1 MNMKLTRIAVSL
13 ICLLAFNICIHA
25 QTLNNENLSNAR
37 VENISEDEI
46 KAYYQKATN
55 SGLSEDQVYQILS
68 SKGLP
73 QEELE
78 KLKKRIA
85 SISLNSTTP
94 GGPIKE
100 KVVKVPV
107 RTVNPDAASL
117 PMQTFRKDSLFFG
130 SELFSASSMV
140 FEPNLRIATP
150 SNYILGPDDEVIIN
164 VFGFSEQTYNLTVNQ
179 EGNIYIPNV
188 GPVYVSG
195 FSIEQA
201 ETKIKNKLTTTI
213 YKAIRG
219 GQTKVQISLGKI
231 RSIRV
236 TVIGEARKPG
246 TYTVSSLTT
255 LFNLLYLAGGPSEM
269 GTFRNIELIRGNQIK
284 RKIDI
289 YNFLTKGDLKDN
301 ILLEELDVIR
311 IPYYQT
317 RVTLKG
323 QVKRQGRFELQP
335 GESFNQLL
343 AYAGGFYDDA
353 YRASVNVT
361 QLTEKEKK
369 IIDVPSSSFST
380 YTPASSDVI
389 TVGKIQNSYANRV
402 SIYGSVFRPG
412 DYEMEPDMT
421 LKQLIEKA
429 GGVKEDAF
437 LQRGVISR
445 LNADLSPASVS
456 FGVAKIITGT
466 EVIYLK
472 KEDSITIGS
481 KADMKGKMTVNIEG
495 QVHKPGEFV
504 WRENLSLKDVVFL
517 AGGFSETANTVNI
530 EVSRR
535 VKDAKV
541 GEVNFKQAEVI
552 AVDLKDGLNGTGK
565 DLVLEPF
572 DLISVRSLPS
582 YVKQR
587 TVYIEG
593 EVLSPGKY
601 TLETNNDKLS
611 DLVKRFGGFKSGA
624 DSGNITLKRVN
635 NTGLSAE
642 EKKDLFQ
649 RLLSVSEDSLQN
661 NDILKKEIDKNF
673 DIISIN
679 LQQALAEPTGTSN
692 LLLEDGDYITVDR
705 SSSLIRVGGAVYYPT
720 LIPFQQGASMKYYL
734 KSSGGYTENARK
746 SSAIVLKPDGK
757 AETVG
762 KFLFFKSYP
771 VVTPRSEIF
780 VPTKNRNNRTRLS
793 TGEWVAISSVFATLG
808 TLLITAFKK

>member
-1 MNMKLTRIAVSL
+1 MNMKLTRIAISL
-13 ICLLAFNICIHA
+13 IGLLAFNVCIHA
-25 QTLNNENLSNAR
+25 QTLSNENLSR
-37 VENISEDEI
+37 VKVETISEDEI
-46 KAYYQKATN
+46 KGYYQRATS

-73 QEELE
+73 QEEIE
-78 KLKKRIA
+78 KLKKRIS

-94 GGPIKE
+94 AGPVRE
-100 KVVKVPV
+100 KVVKAPA
-107 RTVNPDAASL
+107 RTANPDAGSI
-117 PMQTFRKDSLFFG
+117 PMEVFNKDSAIFG

-179 EGNIYIPNV
+179 EGNIYIPNL
-188 GPVYVSG
+188 GPIYVSG

-201 ETKIKNKLTTTI
+201 ESKIRSKMAATI
-213 YKAIRG
+213 YKAIRN
-219 GQTKVQISLGKI
+219 GQTRVQISLGKI
-231 RSIRV
+231 RSIHV

-269 GTFRNIELIRGNQIK
+269 GSFRNIELIRGNQVK

-301 ILLEELDVIR
+301 LLLEELDVIR

-317 RVTLKG
+317 RVTING
-323 QVKRQGRFELQP
+323 QVKRQGKFELQP
-335 GESFNQLL
+335 DETFNQLL
-343 AYAGGFYDDA
+343 SYAGGFSDDA
-353 YRASVNVT
+353 YKASVNVT

-369 IIDVPSSSFST
+369 IVDVPSSAFAT
-380 YTPASSDVI
+380 YKPASSDVI
-389 TVGKIQNSYANRV
+389 TVGKILNRFANRV
-402 SIYGSVFRPG
+402 NINGSVFRPG
-412 DYEMEPDMT
+412 DYELEAGMT

-429 GGVKEDAF
+429 GGVMEDAF
-437 LQRGVISR
+437 LQRGFISR
-445 LNADLSPASVS
+445 LNADLSPSSLS
-456 FGVAKIITGT
+456 FGVAQVINGTQIIP
-466 EVIYLK
+466 LK
-472 KEDSITIGS
+472 KEDFITIGS
-481 KADMKGKMTVNIEG
+481 IAEMKGKMTVNIEG
-495 QVHKPGEFV
+495 QVHNPGEFV
-504 WRENLSLKDVVFL
+504 WRENLTLKDVVFL

-541 GEVNFKQAEVI
+541 GEANFKQAEVI

-565 DLVLEPF
+565 DLILEPF

-587 TVYIEG
+587 TVYIDG

-624 DSGNITLKRVN
+624 DSGNITLKRFN

-661 NDILKKEIDKNF
+661 NDVLRKEINKNF

-679 LQQALAEPTGTSN
+679 LQEAIAEPGGTSN
-692 LLLEDGDYITVDR
+692 LLLEDGDYISVDR

-720 LIPFQQGASMKYYL
+720 MIPYKEGASMKYYL
-734 KSSGGYTENARK
+734 QSSGGYTENARK

-757 AETVG
+757 AETVSR
-762 KFLFFKSYP
+762 FLFFKSYP
-771 VVTPRSEIF
+771 TITPRSEIF
-780 VPTKNRNNRTRLS
+780 IPAKNKSNKNRLG
-793 TGEWVAISSVFATLG
+793 TGEWIAISSIFATLG
-808 TLLITAFKK
+808 TLLITAFK

>member
-1 MNMKLTRIAVSL
+1 MNMKLTRIALSIV
-13 ICLLAFNICIHA
+13 CLLAINVCIHA
-25 QTLNNENLSNAR
+25 QILSNENLTNIKI
-37 VENISEDEI
+37 ENVTEDEI
-46 KAYYQKATN
+46 KGYYERALN
-55 SGLSEDQVYQILS
+55 SGLSEDQVYQILL

-85 SISLNSTTP
+85 SINLNSTTP
-94 GGPIKE
+94 GGPLKE
-100 KVVKVPV
+100 KVVKTAP
-107 RTVNPDAASL
+107 RTFNADAVAV
-117 PMQTFRKDSLFFG
+117 PMQSFRKDTLVFG
-130 SELFSASSMV
+130 SELFSSNSMV

-195 FSIEQA
+195 FSMEQA
-201 ETKIKNKLTTTI
+201 ETKIRNKLAATI

-269 GTFRNIELIRGNQIK
+269 GSFRNIELIRGNVVK

-301 ILLEELDVIR
+301 LLLEELDVIR

-317 RVTLKG
+317 RVTLNG
-323 QVKRQGRFELQP
+323 QVKRQGKFELQP
-335 GESFNQLL
+335 DESFNQLL
-343 AYAGGFYDDA
+343 SYAGGFSDDA

-369 IIDVPSSSFST
+369 IIDVPSSSFAM
-380 YTPASSDVI
+380 YKPASSDVI
-389 TVGKIQNSYANRV
+389 TVGKILNRFANRV
-402 SIYGSVFRPG
+402 NINGSVFRPG
-412 DYEMEPDMT
+412 DYEMEDGMT

-429 GGVKEDAF
+429 GGVMEDAF
-437 LQRGVISR
+437 LQRGIISR
-445 LNADLSPASVS
+445 LNADLSPATVS
-456 FGVAKIITGT
+456 FGVAQVVNGT
-466 EVIYLK
+466 QVIPLK
-472 KEDSITIGS
+472 KEDFITIGS
-481 KADMKGKMTVNIEG
+481 IANMKDKMTVSIEG
-495 QVHKPGEFV
+495 QVHNPGEFI
-504 WRENLSLKDVVFL
+504 WRENLSLKDVIFL
-517 AGGFSETANTVNI
+517 AGGFFETANTENI

-535 VKDAKV
+535 IKDAKV
-541 GEVNFKQAEVI
+541 GEANFKQAEVI

-572 DLISVRSLPS
+572 DLISVRALSS

-587 TVYIEG
+587 TVYIDG
-593 EVLSPGKY
+593 EVLNPGKY

-624 DSGNITLKRVN
+624 DSGSITLKRFN
-635 NTGLSAE
+635 NNGLSAD

-649 RLLSVSEDSLQN
+649 RLLNVSEDSLQK
-661 NDILKKEIDKNF
+661 NDVLRKEINKNF
-673 DIISIN
+673 DIISID
-679 LQQALAEPTGTSN
+679 LRQALAEPGGTSN
-692 LLLEDGDYITVDR
+692 LMLEDGDYISVDR
-705 SSSLIRVGGAVYYPT
+705 NSSLIRVGGAVYYPT
-720 LIPFQQGASMKYYL
+720 MIPYKEGASMKYYL
-734 KSSGGYTENARK
+734 NRSGGYIENARR

-757 AETVG
+757 AEKVSR
-762 KFLFFKSYP
+762 FLFFKSYP
-771 VVTPRSEIF
+771 TITPRSEIF
-780 VPTKNRNNRTRLS
+780 VPAKNKSNKNRLG
-793 TGEWVAISSVFATLG
+793 TGEWIAISSIFATLG
-808 TLLITAFKK
+808 TLLITAFK